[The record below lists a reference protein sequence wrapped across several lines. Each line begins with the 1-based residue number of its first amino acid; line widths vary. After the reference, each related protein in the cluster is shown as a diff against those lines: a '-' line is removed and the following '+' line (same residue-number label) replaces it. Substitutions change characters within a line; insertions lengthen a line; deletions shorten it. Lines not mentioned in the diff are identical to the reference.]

1 MFAFVKKLLDP
12 ILRLFGKKKKEPEL
26 RMPKGLS
33 KEQQKQLR
41 EIQERNTRDPNIPQ
55 TAQDSIPFQRMFPDG
70 ICRVTD
76 NYYTKT
82 IQFQDINYQLA
93 QQEDQT
99 AIFEEWCSFLN
110 FFDSSIRFELSFM
123 NMTTDAADF
132 EKMIRIPF
140 KKDMFNHIRI
150 EFSSMLKRQLA
161 QGNNGLTK
169 TKYLTFGIEADSMKQ
184 AKPRLQ
190 HVEID
195 LLNNFRRLGVR
206 AKTLSGKERLHLMH
220 SMFHMGEGDNE
231 KFLFDWKWLVGS
243 GMSVKDFIAP
253 TCFAFPKSRV
263 FQMGGLYGSMSY
275 LQITASDLS
284 DQMLKD
290 FLEMESSQIVTMHI
304 QSVDQNKAIKTIK
317 RTITELDRSKIEE
330 QKKAVRSG
338 YDMDIIPSD
347 LATYGKDAKAL
358 LKELQS
364 QNERMFLLTFLVM
377 NTGKT
382 EAELETNVFQA
393 SSIAQ
398 KYNCNLRRLDY
409 QQEQGLMSSLPL
421 AYNQIEIQRGMTT
434 SSTAI
439 FVPFTTQE
447 LFQDGKETIYY
458 GLNALSNNLIMV
470 DRKKLKNPNGL
481 ILGTPGSGKSFSA
494 KREITN
500 AFLVSDDDIIV
511 CDPEAEY
518 TALVRKLEG
527 QVIKISPSSTQ
538 YINPM
543 DINANYSEEDNPIA
557 LKADFVLSL
566 CELIVGGKEGLQP
579 VEKTVI
585 DRCVHQIYQKYFED
599 PRPENMPILQDL
611 YEALLNQEE
620 KEAKHV
626 ATALEI
632 YVTGSL
638 NLFNHHTNVDVQN
651 RFVCYDIKEL
661 GKQLKKIGMLVV
673 QDQVWGRVTAN
684 RNAGKATR
692 YYMDEFHLL
701 LKEEQTAAY
710 SVEIWKR
717 FRKWGGIPTGITQNV
732 KDLLSS
738 REVENIFENSDF
750 IIMLNQA
757 AGDRQI
763 LASQL
768 NISPHQLSY
777 VTQSGEGEGLL
788 FYGNVIL
795 PFVDHFPT
803 DLELYSIMT
812 TKLAEVQEAK
822 EA

>member
-1 MFAFVKKLLDP
+1 
-12 ILRLFGKKKKEPEL
+12 
-26 RMPKGLS
+26 MPKGLS

-123 NMTTDAADF
+123 NMATDAADF

-231 KFLFDWKWLVGS
+231 KFFFDWKWLVGS

-447 LFQDGKETIYY
+447 LFQSGKETIYY

-638 NLFNHHTNVDVQN
+638 NLFNHRTNVDVQN

-692 YYMDEFHLL
+692 YYMDEFHR
-701 LKEEQTAAY
+701 TRRSAC
-710 SVEIWKR
+710 
-717 FRKWGGIPTGITQNV
+717 
-732 KDLLSS
+732 
-738 REVENIFENSDF
+738 
-750 IIMLNQA
+750 
-757 AGDRQI
+757 
-763 LASQL
+763 
-768 NISPHQLSY
+768 
-777 VTQSGEGEGLL
+777 
-788 FYGNVIL
+788 
-795 PFVDHFPT
+795 
-803 DLELYSIMT
+803 
-812 TKLAEVQEAK
+812 
-822 EA
+822 

>member
-1 MFAFVKKLLDP
+1 MFKILEKLTAKNKKQDN
-12 ILRLFGKKKKEPEL
+12 I
-26 RMPKGLS
+26 RMPSHLS
-33 KEQQKQLR
+33 AAEQKQV
-41 EIQERNTRDPNIPQ
+41 Q
-55 TAQDSIPFQRMFPDG
+55 TVIDRARGDSTVPHSAQDSIPFQRMFPDG

-123 NMTTDAADF
+123 NMATDASNF
-132 EKMIRIPF
+132 EKMVRIPYQ
-140 KKDMFNHIRI
+140 KDHFNPVRT
-150 EFSSMLKRQLA
+150 EYSTMLRRQLA

-169 TKYLTFGIEADSMKQ
+169 TKYLTFGIEAESMKQ
-184 AKPRLQ
+184 AKPRLI
-190 HVEID
+190 HIEID
-195 LLNNFRRLGVR
+195 LMNNFKRLGVR
-206 AKTLSGKERLHLMH
+206 AKLLNGKERLHLMH
-220 SMFHMGEGDNE
+220 DMFHMGDHDRFN
-231 KFLFDWKWLVGS
+231 FDWKWLPES
-243 GMSVKDFIAP
+243 GLSVKDFIAP
-253 TCFAFPKSRV
+253 TGFAFPKNRI
-263 FQMGGLYGSMSY
+263 FQMGGMYGSMSY

-284 DQMLKD
+284 DQLLKD
-290 FLEMESSQIVTMHI
+290 FLDMESSQIVTMHI
-304 QSVDQNKAIKTIK
+304 QSVDQNKAIKSIK
-317 RTITELDRSKIEE
+317 HTITELDRSKIEE

-377 NTGKT
+377 NTGET
-382 EAELETNVFQA
+382 EQELETNVFQA

-398 KYNCNLRRLDY
+398 KYNCNLRRLDF
-409 QQEQGLMSSLPL
+409 QQEQGLMSCLPL
-421 AYNQIEIQRGMTT
+421 AQNLIEIQRSMTT

-447 LFQDGKETIYY
+447 LFQTGKEALYY

-494 KREITN
+494 KREIAN
-500 AFLVSDDDIIV
+500 AFLVTDDDVIV

-518 TALVRKLEG
+518 TALVKKFEG

-557 LKADFVLSL
+557 LKADFILSL

-585 DRCVHQIYQKYFED
+585 DRCVHQIYQTYFEN
-599 PRPENMPILQDL
+599 PVPENMPVLQDL
-611 YEALLNQEE
+611 YEALLRQDE
-620 KEAKHV
+620 KEAHHV

-638 NLFNHHTNVDVQN
+638 NLFNHRTNVDINN
-651 RFVCYDIKEL
+651 RLVCYDIKEL
-661 GKQLKKIGMLVV
+661 GKQLKKLGMLIV
-673 QDQVWGRVTAN
+673 QDQVWNRVTIN
-684 RNAGKATR
+684 RAQHKSTR

-732 KDLLSS
+732 KDLLAS

-750 IIMLNQA
+750 VYLLNQA
-757 AGDRQI
+757 SGDRKI
-763 LASQL
+763 LSSAL
-768 NISPHQLSY
+768 NISPSQQNYITNSNA
-777 VTQSGEGEGLL
+777 GEGLI
-788 FYGNVIL
+788 FYGSTIV
-795 PFVDHFPT
+795 PFKDNFPKDT
-803 DLELYSIMT
+803 MLYRIMT
-812 TKLAEVQEAK
+812 TKPEEILQN
-822 EA
+822 

>member
-1 MFAFVKKLLDP
+1 MFKILEKLTAKNKKQDN
-12 ILRLFGKKKKEPEL
+12 I
-26 RMPKGLS
+26 RMPSHLS
-33 KEQQKQLR
+33 AAEQKQV
-41 EIQERNTRDPNIPQ
+41 Q
-55 TAQDSIPFQRMFPDG
+55 TVIDRARGDSTVPHSAQDSIPFQRMFPDG

-123 NMTTDAADF
+123 NMATDASNF
-132 EKMIRIPF
+132 EKMVRIPYQ
-140 KKDMFNHIRI
+140 KDHFNPVRT
-150 EFSSMLKRQLA
+150 EYSTMLRRQLA

-169 TKYLTFGIEADSMKQ
+169 TKYLTFGIEAESMKQ
-184 AKPRLQ
+184 AKPRLI
-190 HVEID
+190 HIEID
-195 LLNNFRRLGVR
+195 LMNNFKRLGVR
-206 AKTLSGKERLHLMH
+206 AKLLNGKERLHLMH
-220 SMFHMGEGDNE
+220 DMFHMGDHDRFN
-231 KFLFDWKWLVGS
+231 FDWKWLPES
-243 GMSVKDFIAP
+243 GLSVKDFIAP
-253 TCFAFPKSRV
+253 TGFAFPKNRI
-263 FQMGGLYGSMSY
+263 FQMGGMYGSMSY

-284 DQMLKD
+284 DQLLKD
-290 FLEMESSQIVTMHI
+290 FLDMESSQIVTMHI
-304 QSVDQNKAIKTIK
+304 QSVDQNKAIKSIK
-317 RTITELDRSKIEE
+317 HTITELDRSKIEE

-377 NTGKT
+377 NTGET
-382 EAELETNVFQA
+382 EQELETNVFQA

-398 KYNCNLRRLDY
+398 KYNCNLRRLDF
-409 QQEQGLMSSLPL
+409 QQEQGLMSCLPL
-421 AYNQIEIQRGMTT
+421 AQNLIEIQRSMTT

-447 LFQDGKETIYY
+447 LFQTGKEALYY

-494 KREITN
+494 KREIAN
-500 AFLVSDDDIIV
+500 AFLVTDDDVIV

-518 TALVRKLEG
+518 TALVKKFEG

-557 LKADFVLSL
+557 LKADFILSL

-579 VEKTVI
+579 VQKTII
-585 DRCVHQIYQKYFED
+585 DRCVRLVYQTYLND
-599 PRPENMPILQDL
+599 PRPENMPILEDL
-611 YEALLNQEE
+611 YNLLREQEE
-620 KEAKHV
+620 KEAQYI

-638 NLFNHHTNVDVQN
+638 NVFNHQSNVDIDN
-651 RFVCYDIKEL
+651 RIVCYDIKEL

-673 QDQVWGRVTAN
+673 QDQVWNRVTIN
-684 RNAGKATR
+684 RAQHKATR

-732 KDLLSS
+732 KDLLAS

-750 IIMLNQA
+750 VYLLNQA
-757 AGDRQI
+757 SGDRQI
-763 LASQL
+763 LSKAL
-768 NISPHQLSY
+768 NISPSQQNYITNSNA
-777 VTQSGEGEGLL
+777 GEGLI
-788 FYGNVIL
+788 FYGSTIV
-795 PFVDHFPT
+795 PFKDDFPKNT
-803 DLELYSIMT
+803 QLYRIMT
-812 TKLAEVQEAK
+812 TKPEETVQN
-822 EA
+822 